1 VEKDK
6 LLQELTKAMK
16 DLSETVESLKREKS
30 ALTAERDALKAAERL
45 HATSRGQNDNETTQ
59 RSVAAEQSATV
70 NELQSMLNE
79 ARHKISNRETVIENQ
94 TKNIQE
100 FREKLRTKEVEL
112 RTLNERQRTAEIEWN
127 RQRCELVKINENLVL
142 EKKKYEEEIRVLNEK
157 LYGMS
162 NQLKTTELSPIKPN
176 EMLSQRSAT
185 AAGSNEQNSSNELQ
199 LAKEKLEMDK
209 TRLERELKMLNETL
223 YSTVAARN
231 KAMQESKSLQ
241 EQLQIEKN
249 KFTAHEQICSVKK
262 EEGSRNNPQ
271 SEERVQMMNEITRLK
286 SEVCELTKKNTCI
299 GEEIQRL
306 LEENAKLQ
314 HAAHVSCSVSRRNGP
329 CLQV

>member
-1 VEKDK
+1 MEKDK

-16 DLSETVESLKREKS
+16 DLSEAVENLKREKS

-45 HATSRGQNDNETTQ
+45 YTTSHGQNNDDTRQSNI
-59 RSVAAEQSATV
+59 AAEQSATS
-70 NELQSMLNE
+70 NELLSFLNE
-79 ARHKISNRETVIENQ
+79 ARQKLANRETVIENQ

-112 RTLNERQRTAEIEWN
+112 RTQNERQRTAEIEWN
-127 RQRCELVKINENLVL
+127 RQRCELVQMNENLVL
-142 EKKKYEEEIRVLNEK
+142 EKKKYQEEIRILNEK
-157 LYGMS
+157 LGGMS
-162 NQLKTTELSPIKPN
+162 NQPKITENSATKPN
-176 EMLSQRSAT
+176 AMLSQRSAVAT
-185 AAGSNEQNSSNELQ
+185 GSNEQNLPNDLQ
-199 LAKEKLEMDK
+199 LAKEKLELDK

-249 KFTAHEQICSVKK
+249 KFTAHELICSVKK
-262 EEGSRNNPQ
+262 EEGSRNNIH
-271 SEERVQMMNEITRLK
+271 SEERVQMLNEITRLK
-286 SEVCELTKKNTCI
+286 SEICELTKQNTSI
-299 GEEIQRL
+299 GEQTQRL

-314 HAAHVSCSVSRRNGP
+314 HTAHVDRSLSRLNGP